1 MDKFLNLV
9 ISGLVTGAIYSIMAS
24 GIVLT
29 YQTSGIFNFSHGA
42 VAFVCAYFYYQLH
55 VGNDVPIVPALIL
68 SVFIFAPLLGL
79 LLDKVLLRSLAK
91 APIYAR
97 IIGTIGLLVALPAM
111 AQWLVEAVG
120 NGLIGTDLPL
130 VSQLS
135 AAGGTVPGVGPTPPH
150 VFRLG
155 WAGLPNVNLN
165 SDQLAVFVVAAIAAF
180 LLWFVIR
187 RTRVGLEMRASVDR
201 SSLATLRGV
210 STAQSS
216 AVAWVMTMLL
226 AGLGGVLIGPL
237 FPLNDTI
244 FTLVVFGSLAA
255 VALSGLRSIP
265 IAFAGGLALG
275 VIQNLVAGYGDD
287 FLPGFLKNL
296 DGFRAAIPF
305 ILTLIILFV
314 VGRDRGRAG
323 GTVADEKPPPDHRDG
338 LPAWR
343 RRLPWVLATL
353 ALVAFTMQWID
364 VPALQADTYEQG
376 IIAKGMVFAVIF
388 LSFVVVTGIG
398 GMVSLS
404 QATFV
409 IAGGFAAGWAVNYNW
424 GLDVP
429 LIASHGQLN
438 WFWAVVLAALV
449 GAAAGAVVSL
459 PVRRLGAVA
468 LALGTFALAFTA
480 DLVIFAQ
487 EGISHGSN
495 GWFVRWPTLDLPL
508 LPRYDFGNSEQR
520 FVLFLII
527 FGLGTLM
534 IHALMRSPTGREML
548 AVRSS
553 EVAARATGIRP
564 ARPQILIFALSAG
577 IAGLGGALLAMND
590 GTISNLSAPPVIGL
604 VWIAVAVTFGIRR
617 PGGALLA
624 GLAFGGGSQLVF
636 NWIGNDFLTG
646 GLHDLITSPYF
657 TTMLFGLG
665 AINLAQNP
673 DGLLAII
680 GTKKAD
686 KRREKARRAHLV
698 AAEAELHGDEQAAAD
713 ALEGRVDEAERAVE
727 SDEAAA
733 SRARQLG
740 IVPTDGQV
748 TAAAAPEAEQA
759 ALWLDDIVAGYGPVE
774 VLHGASVSVRSGEVV
789 ALLGANG
796 AGKSSLCAVA
806 AGLVEP
812 TSGRVLLD
820 GTDVTAESAVHRAR
834 AGMLLVPEAR
844 GIFPGLTVE
853 ENLKVLLRD
862 PAERKAAT
870 DRFPVLEERL
880 GQHAGLLSGG
890 EQQMLSLAPALARPP
905 AVFMADEPTLG
916 LSPLASQAVLDALQE
931 LRDRGCAILLVA
943 EKAHEVMALADTMVF
958 MELGRVVWAGPRE
971 AADAELLAS
980 TYLGI
985 A

>member
-1 MDKFLNLV
+1 VNEFLNLV

-42 VAFVCAYFYYQLH
+42 VAFVCAYVYYQLH
-55 VGNDVPIVPALIL
+55 VGNNVPIIPSLIIA
-68 SVFIFAPLLGL
+68 VFIFAPLLGL
-79 LLDKVLLRSLAK
+79 LLDKVLLRSLAT

-120 NGLIGTDLPL
+120 NGALGTDLPL

-187 RTRVGLEMRASVDR
+187 HTRVGLEMRASVDR
-201 SSLATLRGV
+201 STLATLRGV
-210 STAQSS
+210 STARSS

-237 FPLNDTI
+237 FPLNDNI

-265 IAFAGGLALG
+265 IAFAGGLLLG

-296 DGFRAAIPF
+296 DGFRAAVPF
-305 ILTLIILFV
+305 ILTLIILV
-314 VGRDRGRAG
+314 LVGRDRGRAG
-323 GTVADEKPPPDHRDG
+323 GSVADEKPPADHRDG
-338 LPAWR
+338 LPRWR
-343 RRLPWVLATL
+343 RQLPWAIATL

-364 VPALQADTYEQG
+364 VPALQANTYEQG

-424 GLDVP
+424 GVDVP
-429 LIASHGQLN
+429 LVASHGQLN
-438 WFWAVVLAALV
+438 WLWAVVLAGLV
-449 GAAAGAVVSL
+449 GAAAGAVVAL

-508 LPRYDFGNSEQR
+508 LPRYDFANSEQR

-527 FGLGTLM
+527 FGLGALM
-534 IHALMRSPTGREML
+534 IHALMRSATGREML

-553 EVAARATGIRP
+553 EVAARASGIRP

-680 GTKKAD
+680 GTKKAE
-686 KRREKARRAHLV
+686 KRREKERRARV
-698 AAEAELHGDEQAAAD
+698 IAAEAELHGDEQAASD
-713 ALEGRVDEAERAVE
+713 ALEGRVEEAELAVE

-733 SRARQLG
+733 SLAHRLG
-740 IVPTDGQV
+740 ISPTDGGAT
-748 TAAAAPEAEQA
+748 TATTEGA

-774 VLHGASVSVRSGEVV
+774 VVHGATVSIQPGEVV

-796 AGKSSLCAVA
+796 AGKSTLCGVA
-806 AGLVEP
+806 AGLVLP
-812 TSGRVLLD
+812 TAGRVVLD
-820 GTDVTAESAVHRAR
+820 GNDVTAETAVHRAR
-834 AGMLLVPEAR
+834 AGMLLIPEAR

-862 PAERKAAT
+862 PAERTAAT
-870 DRFPVLEERL
+870 ERFPVLGERL

-905 AVFMADEPTLG
+905 AVFIADEPTLG
-916 LSPLASQAVLDALQE
+916 LSPLAAAAVLDALRE

-943 EKAHEVMALADTMVF
+943 EKAHEVMTLADTMVF
-958 MELGRVVWAGPRE
+958 MELGRVVWAGPRD
-971 AADAELLAS
+971 AADADLLAA

-985 A
+985 S

>member
-1 MDKFLNLV
+1 M
-9 ISGLVTGAIYSIMAS
+9 
-24 GIVLT
+24 
-29 YQTSGIFNFSHGA
+29 
-42 VAFVCAYFYYQLH
+42 
-55 VGNDVPIVPALIL
+55 
-68 SVFIFAPLLGL
+68 
-79 LLDKVLLRSLAK
+79 
-91 APIYAR
+91 
-97 IIGTIGLLVALPAM
+97 
-111 AQWLVEAVG
+111 
-120 NGLIGTDLPL
+120 
-130 VSQLS
+130 
-135 AAGGTVPGVGPTPPH
+135 
-150 VFRLG
+150 
-155 WAGLPNVNLN
+155 
-165 SDQLAVFVVAAIAAF
+165 
-180 LLWFVIR
+180 
-187 RTRVGLEMRASVDR
+187 
-201 SSLATLRGV
+201 
-210 STAQSS
+210 
-216 AVAWVMTMLL
+216 
-226 AGLGGVLIGPL
+226 
-237 FPLNDTI
+237 
-244 FTLVVFGSLAA
+244 
-255 VALSGLRSIP
+255 RSIP

-275 VIQNLVAGYGDD
+275 VIQNLTAGYGDD

-296 DGFRAAIPF
+296 DGFRAAVPF
-305 ILTLIILFV
+305 ILTLIILIFA
-314 VGRDRGRAG
+314 GRDRGRAG
-323 GTVADEKPPPDHRDG
+323 GTIADEKPPPDHRDG
-338 LPAWR
+338 LSAWR
-343 RRLPWVLATL
+343 RRLPWAIATL
-353 ALVAFTMQWID
+353 VLVGFTMQWID
-364 VPALQADTYEQG
+364 VAALQADTYEQG

-424 GLDVP
+424 GLDMP

-438 WFWAVVLAALV
+438 WLWAVVLAALV
-449 GAAAGAVVSL
+449 GAASGAIVAL

-508 LPRYDFGNSEQR
+508 LPRYDFGNSEPR
-520 FVLFLII
+520 FILFLII

-534 IHALMRSPTGREML
+534 IHALMRSATGREML

-553 EVAARATGIRP
+553 EVAARASGIRP

-680 GTKKAD
+680 GTKKAE
-686 KRREKARRAHLV
+686 KRRERERKAHIV
-698 AAEAELHGDEQAAAD
+698 AAEAQLHGDEQAVVD
-713 ALEGRVDEAERAVE
+713 ALEGRIDVAEAALE
-727 SDEAAA
+727 SDEAAG

-740 IVPTDGQV
+740 IVSTGTDGS
-748 TAAAAPEAEQA
+748 TAGAILELEE
-759 ALWLDDIVAGYGPVE
+759 IVAGYGAVE
-774 VLHGASVSVRSGEVV
+774 VLHGASLSIQPGEVV

-796 AGKSSLCAVA
+796 AGKSTLCAVA

-812 TSGRVLLD
+812 TSGRVMFAGD
-820 GTDVTAESAVHRAR
+820 DVSETTTVQRAR
-834 AGMLLVPEAR
+834 AGMLLVPESR

-862 PAERKAAT
+862 PAERTAAT
-870 DRFPVLEERL
+870 DRFPVLGERL
-880 GQHAGLLSGG
+880 DQHAGLLSGG
-890 EQQMLSLAPALARPP
+890 EQQMLSLAPALARAARGADRRRADPRTVAAGVKGRVGLATRAARPWVRDP
-905 AVFMADEPTLG
+905 AG
-916 LSPLASQAVLDALQE
+916 
-931 LRDRGCAILLVA
+931 RGEGARG
-943 EKAHEVMALADTMVF
+943 D
-958 MELGRVVWAGPRE
+958 ELGRHDGLHGARPRRVGRPPRRRRRRP
-971 AADAELLAS
+971 ARGDVPGDLVACPTSRPTTA
-980 TYLGI
+980 
-985 A
+985 

>member
-1 MDKFLNLV
+1 
-9 ISGLVTGAIYSIMAS
+9 MAS

-42 VAFVCAYFYYQLH
+42 VAFVCAYVYYQLH
-55 VGNDVPIVPALIL
+55 VGNDMPIVPALII

-79 LLDKVLLRSLAK
+79 LLDKVLLRSLAT

-120 NGLIGTDLPL
+120 NGLIGTELPL
-130 VSQLS
+130 VSQVVG
-135 AAGGTVPGVGPTPPH
+135 AGGTVPGVGPTPPH

-180 LLWFVIR
+180 MLWFVIR
-187 RTRVGLEMRASVDR
+187 HTRAGLEMRASVDR

-210 STAQSS
+210 STARSS
-216 AVAWVMTMLL
+216 ALAWVMTMLL

-237 FPLNDTI
+237 FPLNDNI

-305 ILTLIILFV
+305 ILTLIILV
-314 VGRDRGRAG
+314 IVGRDRGRAG
-323 GTVADEKPPPDHRDG
+323 GSVADERPPPDHRDG

-343 RRLPWVLATL
+343 RRLPWALATL

-364 VPALQADTYEQG
+364 VPALQADPYEQG

-409 IAGGFAAGWAVNYNW
+409 IAGGFMAGWAVNYDW
-424 GLDVP
+424 GIDVP
-429 LIASHGQLN
+429 LIATHGHLN
-438 WFWAVVLAALV
+438 WMWAVVLAGLV
-449 GAAAGAVVSL
+449 GAAAGALVAL

-480 DLVIFAQ
+480 DLVIFTQ
-487 EGISHGSN
+487 ESISNGSN

-508 LPRYDFGNSEQR
+508 LPRYDFAVSEQR
-520 FVLFLII
+520 FLLFLVI

-534 IHALMRSPTGREML
+534 VHALMRSPTGREML

-553 EVAARATGIRP
+553 AVAARASGVRP

-680 GTKKAD
+680 GHKNAE
-686 KRREKARRAHLV
+686 KRRERERRAHVV

-713 ALEGRVDEAERAVE
+713 ALEGEVEEAERAVE
-727 SDEAAA
+727 TDEAGA
-733 SRARQLG
+733 STARRLG
-740 IVPTDGQV
+740 IVDADGDA
-748 TAAAAPEAEQA
+748 TTTAPEPATATLLLE
-759 ALWLDDIVAGYGPVE
+759 DIVAGYEAVE
-774 VLHGASVSVRSGEVV
+774 VLHGATVSIRRGEVV
-789 ALLGANG
+789 A
-796 AGKSSLCAVA
+796 
-806 AGLVEP
+806 
-812 TSGRVLLD
+812 
-820 GTDVTAESAVHRAR
+820 
-834 AGMLLVPEAR
+834 
-844 GIFPGLTVE
+844 
-853 ENLKVLLRD
+853 
-862 PAERKAAT
+862 
-870 DRFPVLEERL
+870 
-880 GQHAGLLSGG
+880 
-890 EQQMLSLAPALARPP
+890 
-905 AVFMADEPTLG
+905 
-916 LSPLASQAVLDALQE
+916 
-931 LRDRGCAILLVA
+931 
-943 EKAHEVMALADTMVF
+943 
-958 MELGRVVWAGPRE
+958 
-971 AADAELLAS
+971 
-980 TYLGI
+980 
-985 A
+985 

>member
-1 MDKFLNLV
+1 
-9 ISGLVTGAIYSIMAS
+9 
-24 GIVLT
+24 
-29 YQTSGIFNFSHGA
+29 
-42 VAFVCAYFYYQLH
+42 
-55 VGNDVPIVPALIL
+55 
-68 SVFIFAPLLGL
+68 
-79 LLDKVLLRSLAK
+79 
-91 APIYAR
+91 
-97 IIGTIGLLVALPAM
+97 
-111 AQWLVEAVG
+111 
-120 NGLIGTDLPL
+120 
-130 VSQLS
+130 
-135 AAGGTVPGVGPTPPH
+135 
-150 VFRLG
+150 
-155 WAGLPNVNLN
+155 
-165 SDQLAVFVVAAIAAF
+165 
-180 LLWFVIR
+180 
-187 RTRVGLEMRASVDR
+187 
-201 SSLATLRGV
+201 
-210 STAQSS
+210 
-216 AVAWVMTMLL
+216 
-226 AGLGGVLIGPL
+226 
-237 FPLNDTI
+237 
-244 FTLVVFGSLAA
+244 
-255 VALSGLRSIP
+255 
-265 IAFAGGLALG
+265 
-275 VIQNLVAGYGDD
+275 
-287 FLPGFLKNL
+287 
-296 DGFRAAIPF
+296 
-305 ILTLIILFV
+305 
-314 VGRDRGRAG
+314 
-323 GTVADEKPPPDHRDG
+323 
-338 LPAWR
+338 
-343 RRLPWVLATL
+343 
-353 ALVAFTMQWID
+353 
-364 VPALQADTYEQG
+364 
-376 IIAKGMVFAVIF
+376 
-388 LSFVVVTGIG
+388 
-398 GMVSLS
+398 
-404 QATFV
+404 
-409 IAGGFAAGWAVNYNW
+409 
-424 GLDVP
+424 
-429 LIASHGQLN
+429 
-438 WFWAVVLAALV
+438 
-449 GAAAGAVVSL
+449 
-459 PVRRLGAVA
+459 
-468 LALGTFALAFTA
+468 
-480 DLVIFAQ
+480 
-487 EGISHGSN
+487 
-495 GWFVRWPTLDLPL
+495 
-508 LPRYDFGNSEQR
+508 
-520 FVLFLII
+520 
-527 FGLGTLM
+527 
-534 IHALMRSPTGREML
+534 
-548 AVRSS
+548 
-553 EVAARATGIRP
+553 
-564 ARPQILIFALSAG
+564 
-577 IAGLGGALLAMND
+577 MND

-680 GTKKAD
+680 GTKKAE

-740 IVPTDGQV
+740 IVQTDGQV

-759 ALWLDDIVAGYGPVE
+759 TLWLDDIVAGYGPVE
-774 VLHGASVSVRSGEVV
+774 VLHGASVSVRRGEVV

-796 AGKSSLCAVA
+796 AGKSTLCAVA

-880 GQHAGLLSGG
+880 DQHAGLLSGG

-905 AVFMADEPTLG
+905 AVFIADEPTLG

-971 AADAELLAS
+971 AADAELLAA